1 MCVNLF
7 EFHTF
12 FILLQKKGEV
22 FMDFNA
28 FIKENYNE
36 NDKIARMS
44 IKSPEHGYRVQTYHY
59 ATSELAKASCQENN
73 LYFAL
78 NPMKFINKSIRRDKQ
93 HVARLKFLY
102 VDLDIYKSEW
112 KDFTQTQILMQLE
125 SEYFDIKIPSPSY
138 VVNSGRGMYLLWRI
152 DEHINA
158 QPRWEKVQAFLNSQL
173 IEFGADRAV
182 VTDTARVLRIPGSIN
197 SKSGSEVFIMDSY
210 NTNYTYTLYEIM
222 QEYMQNDIA
231 SFQYTKKAPKREYK
245 ASSKIVFMNTPYSLY
260 NARISD
266 LEHLLLKYRDKE
278 SGMRENILFLYRYYA
293 LCINNDKAESL
304 NMTLAL
310 NSRLKY
316 ALDEKEVVK
325 ATASAEKYY
334 DNNKCFQISNNKLV
348 EFLNIEP
355 DEMKEMRSII
365 TSSEKSARK
374 SVRDRK
380 AYLKKL
386 EAKGESTKE
395 YKIKLRLKA
404 IYELLEQG
412 KTQREICAELNISK
426 STFYT
431 DKKLME
437 QYTYEQLC
445 EAVQDNDEINKK
457 SAETGLDSDSP
468 ENSAPVLRED
478 VVLCTPS
485 SVKGDYSTF
494 YSTSISYG
502 LEDLLNTS

>member
-12 FILLQKKGEV
+12 FILLQKKGEI

-59 ATSELAKASCQENN
+59 DASELAKASCQENN

-197 SKSGSEVFIMDSY
+197 SKSRTEVFIMDSY

-231 SFQYTKKAPKREYK
+231 SFQYTKKKAPKRNYK

-278 SGMRENILFLYRYYA
+278 SGMRENILFLYRYYT
-293 LCINNDKAESL
+293 LCISNDKAESL

-316 ALDEKEVVK
+316 ALDEKEVIK

-334 DNNKCFQISNNKLV
+334 DNNRCFQISNDKLV
-348 EFLNIEP
+348 DFLNIEP

-365 TSSEKSARK
+365 TSCEKSARK
-374 SVRDRK
+374 SARDRK

-426 STFYT
+426 STFYS
-431 DKKLME
+431 DKKVME

-445 EAVQDNDEINKK
+445 EAVQDNTIINQNTDET
-457 SAETGLDSDSP
+457 SFSSGSP

-478 VVLCTPS
+478 VVLHAHDRQKAYYT
-485 SVKGDYSTF
+485 
-494 YSTSISYG
+494 ISYSSYQ
-502 LEDLLNTS
+502 LDDLLNTS